1 MYILIVIVKAL
12 LIALPL
18 IIAVAYFT
26 LVERKVMAGIQ
37 RRRGPDVVGA
47 WGLIQPFADAA
58 KLILKETILPS
69 TANTVL
75 FVIAPILSFMLSLIG
90 WAVIPFGDTY
100 VLSDINVGV
109 LYLFAVSSLGVYGI
123 IMSGWASNSKYAF
136 LGGLRSAAQMVSY
149 EVSIGFIIIAVVICA
164 GSLNLSTIVL
174 SQETVWYALPL
185 FPMFFMFFISALA
198 ETNRHPFDLPEAE
211 AELVAGYNVEYSA
224 AGFALFFLGEYA
236 NMIMMSSVTTI
247 LFLGGWLPLI
257 NILPFT
263 LVPGPLWFGLKVC
276 FFVLLFVWARAAYP
290 RYRYDQLMRLGWK
303 IFLPLSLGMVLF
315 IAGILI
321 AFNWLPF
328 QI

>member
-90 WAVIPFGDTY
+90 WAVIPFGETY

-149 EVSIGFIIIAVVICA
+149 EVSIGFIIIAVVICT

-257 NILPFT
+257 NIFPFT

>member
-90 WAVIPFGDTY
+90 WAVIPFGETY

>member
-149 EVSIGFIIIAVVICA
+149 EVSIGFIIIAVVICT

-276 FFVLLFVWARAAYP
+276 FFVLLFIWARAAYP

>member
-1 MYILIVIVKAL
+1 
-12 LIALPL
+12 
-18 IIAVAYFT
+18 
-26 LVERKVMAGIQ
+26 VERKIMAGIQ

-75 FVIAPILSFMLSLIG
+75 FVIAPILSFMLSLVG
-90 WAVIPFGDTY
+90 WAVIPFGETF
-100 VLSDINVGV
+100 VLADINVGV

-149 EVSIGFIIIAVVICA
+149 EVSIGFILIAVIICA
-164 GSLNLSTIVL
+164 GSLNLTTIVM
-174 SQETVWYALPL
+174 SQQTVWYCLPL

-236 NMIMMSSVTTI
+236 NMIMMSSITTI
-247 LFLGGWLPLI
+247 MFLGGWLPFVDVFPI
-257 NILPFT
+257 N
-263 LVPGPLWFGLKVC
+263 LVPGPIWFGLKVC
-276 FFVLLFVWARAAYP
+276 FFVALFVWARAAYP

-303 IFLPLSLGMVLF
+303 VFLPLSLGWVLF
-315 IAGILI
+315 IAGILLG
-321 AFNWLPF
+321 FNWLPF
-328 QI
+328 SI

>member
-149 EVSIGFIIIAVVICA
+149 EVSIGFIIIAVVICT